1 MDTPNL
7 IEGEEPRSLS
17 LEGDEHTPAW
27 INDASLLQGIEDA
40 DASLLQG
47 IEDAEMICRRKTSID
62 CSSTSVR
69 IIGSEIIREKTPYVV
84 YIIKVQS
91 GTSWTVKRRY
101 TGTTYPLNSKFYFF
115 L

>member
-1 MDTPNL
+1 MDAPSL

-27 INDASLLQGIEDA
+27 IN

-91 GTSWTVKRRY
+91 GACWTVKRRY
-101 TGTTYPLNSKFYFF
+101 TGRAYPLNSKFYFF
-115 L
+115 LYIV